1 MNGAGLIDALE
12 RHKRQ
17 TAPHRQT
24 SDKIT
29 RFLDKM
35 ISAHL
40 IRNPEQINN
49 LKGDPEIQRIKYFER
64 YPEAGSVFTATSRT
78 KPLKSPMRDLG
89 SASGEDTTMARST
102 NSTPSSAR
110 KYAPKKICRKDYL
123 KFTYWLREP
132 EVKAQMQEALREA
145 MREAR
150 AAGQAGD
157 ERKLMT
163 LGHNWK
169 HGTNQKMNHGTVTN
183 AST

>member
-1 MNGAGLIDALE
+1 
-12 RHKRQ
+12 
-17 TAPHRQT
+17 
-24 SDKIT
+24 
-29 RFLDKM
+29 M

-40 IRNPEQINN
+40 VRNPEQINN
-49 LKGDPEIQRIKYFER
+49 PKGDPEIQRIKYFER
-64 YPEAGSVFTATSRT
+64 YPEAGSVFTATNRT
-78 KPLKSPMRDLG
+78 TSLKSPMRDLG

-102 NSTPSSAR
+102 NSTPSSVR

-132 EVKAQMQEALREA
+132 EVKAQMQ
-145 MREAR
+145 EAR

-183 AST
+183 VST